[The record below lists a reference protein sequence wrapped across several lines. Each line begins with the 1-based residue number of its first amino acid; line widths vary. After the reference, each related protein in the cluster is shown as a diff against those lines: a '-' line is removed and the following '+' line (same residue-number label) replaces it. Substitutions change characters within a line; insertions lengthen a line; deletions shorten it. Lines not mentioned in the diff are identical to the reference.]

1 MAPEPVPPGTRRV
14 ALMLGLMLSAVGSAA
29 PPPGEAAATGVP
41 PARPAAPPADESLF
55 EFLGADD
62 VGDARWWDYL
72 RKSAPP
78 AKAPPPQPPA
88 QEAGQ

>member
-1 MAPEPVPPGTRRV
+1 
-14 ALMLGLMLSAVGSAA
+14 MLGLMLSAVGSAA

-62 VGDARWWDYL
+62 VGDARWWEYL
-72 RKSAPP
+72 RKSAPQ
-78 AKAPPPQPPA
+78 AKAPSSPQPPA
-88 QEAGQ
+88 QGTGK